1 MFMRPAVKH
10 GCQVYL
16 IRDALLMVVTLKMGR
31 GKNAG
36 NEIPNTLA
44 E

>member
-31 GKNAG
+31 ENAG
-36 NEIPNTLA
+36 NKIPNTLA